1 MSSSNLP
8 SLVLDNCLK
17 IDRIVYSEL
26 QMNRWLQTVRLIS
39 EKLATTYRIPLA
51 YSHTVFQYAIRGDPF
66 WLKYCSASLELAFAW
81 NQQFKVGSFAFGA
94 LKLGMDFP
102 HAL

>member
-26 QMNRWLQTVRLIS
+26 QMNRWLQTVRPTS
-39 EKLATTYRIPLA
+39 EKLATTYRILLA
-51 YSHTVFQYAIRGDPF
+51 YSHTVFQYAINDEELRKRRSFLVKILFRFPGVGLCLEPAVQSWEFRF
-66 WLKYCSASLELAFAW
+66 W
-81 NQQFKVGSFAFGA
+81 GA
-94 LKLGMDFP
+94 
-102 HAL
+102 